1 MLRDQRWSGGFAA
14 AKACLLEGTRVRP
27 LAPGCL
33 HRPIPDPR
41 RCSAVI
47 CGTRVL
53 RLYDF
58 LFSGN
63 GYRVRLTLRE
73 LGIRFVYQEINLLK
87 GETREPW
94 FLGKNPAGQI
104 PVLELENG
112 TCIAES
118 TAILFFL
125 AEGTHLLPEDKVA
138 RTRVLQWMCFEQ
150 TKVNGVIARARFRR
164 KFPDAVP
171 TRPEE
176 FEPWLR
182 DGTRT
187 LRLLDSELHTRPFIA
202 GTALSI
208 ADLALYSYVHR
219 ASEGGFPMDGLSGL
233 QRWFERIEQRP
244 RHISIDTLPT

>member
-1 MLRDQRWSGGFAA
+1 M
-14 AKACLLEGTRVRP
+14 
-27 LAPGCL
+27 
-33 HRPIPDPR
+33 
-41 RCSAVI
+41 
-47 CGTRVL
+47 L

-73 LGIRFVYQEINLLK
+73 LEIPFVYQDVNLLK
-87 GETREPW
+87 GETRQPW
-94 FLGKNPAGQI
+94 FLEKNPAGQI
-104 PVLELENG
+104 PVLELEDG

-125 AEGTHLLPEDKVA
+125 ADGTHLLPEEKLA

-150 TKVNGVIARARFRR
+150 TNVNGVISRARFRR
-164 KFPDAVP
+164 KFPEAVP

-187 LRLLDSELHTRPFIA
+187 LRVLDAELRTRPFIV
-202 GTALSI
+202 GSALSI

-219 ASEGGFPMDGLSGL
+219 AADGGFSTDGLDGL
-233 QRWFERIEQRP
+233 RGWFERIEQRP
-244 RHISIDTLPT
+244 RHIAIDALPA